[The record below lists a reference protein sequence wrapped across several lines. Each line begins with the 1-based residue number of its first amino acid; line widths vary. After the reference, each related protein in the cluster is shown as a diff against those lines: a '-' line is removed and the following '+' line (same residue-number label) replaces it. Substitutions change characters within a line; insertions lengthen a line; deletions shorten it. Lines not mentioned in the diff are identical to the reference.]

1 MLKLVKVKL
10 IFKENVM
17 KLSQDLGM
25 LLLAIWLIL
34 KGLMPLMHLSFQGS
48 GTVLDVLA
56 IAAGVLI
63 LFDR

>member
-1 MLKLVKVKL
+1 LSKL
-10 IFKENVM
+10 IEVKIISKEDVM
-17 KLSQDLGM
+17 KLSQDMGM

-34 KGLMPLMHLSFQGS
+34 KGLMPLLHLSFRNS
-48 GTVLDVLA
+48 GTVLDLLA

>member
-1 MLKLVKVKL
+1 
-10 IFKENVM
+10 M
-17 KLSQDLGM
+17 KLSQDMGM

-34 KGLMPLMHLSFQGS
+34 KGLMPLLHLSFRNS
-48 GTVLDVLA
+48 GTVLDLLA